1 MRNSGVLRQM
11 WAGLR
16 ILVVL
21 TVITGIV
28 YPLAVWAV
36 SRVPGL
42 ESRAEGSI
50 VSYQGH
56 PVGSSLIGV
65 NPIDPNAKNNPT
77 DDRYFHT
84 RPSATASDSS
94 SVDKTKLGLGSN
106 DPSFSLASNESQV
119 SQVLQA
125 QIAARK
131 QIIATREGVSPSQVP
146 PDAVTESASGVDP
159 DISPDYATIQVA
171 RVARVNDLPVAL
183 VRQIVQDNTSG
194 RAIGILGEP
203 VVNVQACNI
212 AVAQAAATHTG

>member
-1 MRNSGVLRQM
+1 MRNSGVFRQM

-16 ILVVL
+16 ILIVL
-21 TVITGIV
+21 TVVTGIV

-65 NPIDPNAKNNPT
+65 NPIDPNAKNDPT
-77 DDRYFHT
+77 NDRYFHT
-84 RPSATASDSS
+84 RPSATADDAS

-106 DPSFSLASNESQV
+106 DPSFSLGSNESQV
-119 SQVLQA
+119 SEVLQA

-146 PDAVTESASGVDP
+146 PDAVTESFSGVDP
-159 DISPDYATIQVA
+159 DISPDYAQLQEA
-171 RVARVNDLPVAL
+171 RVARVNNLPVAL

-194 RAIGILGEP
+194 REIGILGEP
-203 VVNVQACNI
+203 AVNVQALNI
-212 AVAQAAATHTG
+212 AVAQAVATHTG